1 MFTIIIPTWNNLVFV
16 QCCVDSII
24 KNSSFAHQIVLHIND
39 GNDGTLQWAKDNNI
53 QFSYSQNNIGIC
65 KANNAA
71 SALAIHKYIMYMND
85 DMYCLPNWD
94 AHLQK
99 EIASISQ
106 EYFMLSATMIEPT
119 DTKNPCVII
128 ANFGN
133 APSNFQEQKLLQM
146 QTNFQKQNWSGAFW
160 PPNIVPKALWQKVGG
175 FSEEFSP
182 GMSSDD
188 DFVHKCWQAGCRIFI
203 GIGGSL
209 VYHFQ
214 GKSTQRIIKNNG
226 RKQYLQKWGITQS
239 SFRKYYLQLGK
250 SALPILQEPSF
261 IIKSLLKIKGA
272 LKK

>member
-1 MFTIIIPTWNNLVFV
+1 MFTIIIPTWNNLAFV

-24 KNSSFAHQIVLHIND
+24 KNSSFTHQIVLHIND
-39 GNDGTLQWAKDNNI
+39 GSDGTLQWAKDNNI
-53 QFSYSQNNIGIC
+53 KFSYSADNIGIC

-71 SALAIHKYIMYMND
+71 SALAIHKHIMYMND
-85 DMYCLPNWD
+85 DMYCLPDWD
-94 AHLQK
+94 TYLSK

-119 DTKNPCVII
+119 NTKNPCVIV

-133 APSNFQEQKLLQM
+133 APSNFQEQKLLAM
-146 QTNFQKQNWSGAFW
+146 QSTFQKQNWSGAFW
-160 PPNIVPKALWQKVGG
+160 PPNIVPIALWQKVGG

-188 DFVHKCWQAGCRIFI
+188 DFVSKCWQVGCRTFI
-203 GIGGSL
+203 GVGNSL

-214 GKSTQRIIKNNG
+214 GKSTQRIVKNNG

-250 SALPILQEPSF
+250 SPLPILQEPSF
-261 IIKSLLKIKGA
+261 FVKSVLKIKGA